1 METGKQKV
9 DRICSLLKEETLRP
23 AQEEAKRIIDVAKK
37 RAEEIEN
44 ATEQKRKEIL
54 SDADKDLEKKQ
65 QIFESSLQ
73 LSCRNAFQKVRQS
86 IETELFSDQLDQLL
100 CEKLEDTDVIGEF
113 VKSVAD
119 AVEKEGLDTDLEV
132 AISKNVSK
140 EKLIKL
146 LISKFKYKLDEDK
159 VVDRDFPAGVK
170 IKLVDQKITIDLS
183 DQALKELLASFLHK
197 EYREIVFNV

>member
-9 DRICSLLKEETLRP
+9 DRICSLLKEETLKP
-23 AQEEAKRIIDVAKK
+23 AQEEARRIIDEAKK
-37 RAEEIEN
+37 RADEIEK

-54 SDADKDLEKKQ
+54 SDADKELEKKK

-100 CEKLEDTDVIGEF
+100 CEKLDDTDVIGEF
-113 VKSVAD
+113 IKSVA
-119 AVEKEGLDTDLEV
+119 AAIEKEGLDTDIEV
-132 AISKNVSK
+132 TISKNVSK
-140 EKLIKL
+140 EKLVKL
-146 LISKFKYKLDEDK
+146 LISKFKNKLDVEQ
-159 VVDRDFPAGVK
+159 VIDRDFAAGVK
-170 IKLVDQKITIDLS
+170 IKLVDQKITVDLS